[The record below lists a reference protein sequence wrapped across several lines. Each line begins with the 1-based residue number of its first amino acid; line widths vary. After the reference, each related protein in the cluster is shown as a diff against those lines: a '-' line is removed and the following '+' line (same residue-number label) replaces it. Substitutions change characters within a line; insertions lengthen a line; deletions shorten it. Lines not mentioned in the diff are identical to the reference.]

1 LPLDLELTQ
10 WEAVRADGQPDTRAP
25 QAGPRH
31 VLRPFGLLTLRQER
45 EGAT

>member
-31 VLRPFGLLTLRQER
+31 VLRPFGLLTLRQR
-45 EGAT
+45 GEGAT